1 MEELDTTR
9 SEQDNKAQVVV
20 IKKDPNEVHG
30 QSGLYM
36 FIFYMVSL
44 LVLGSMVFHYLSLR
58 GFFIDTLLGDK
69 EVPTQ
74 LIMDINNAIP
84 YGNLVLSLII
94 YCLGTFGFEGT
105 RSVIM
110 SFDLS
115 KISEKAKNMPK
126 YKRNRLVQMLIT
138 FIILTVIAMIFQMT
152 CINHGIT
159 KADFQLSYLTTGI
172 GTFMALLAYTDFAPK
187 LSKQIS
193 SFVTDI
199 GGTKSD
205 RGKKKSNSGDEEEE
219 KLDIDNNK
227 N

>member
-58 GFFIDTLLGDK
+58 GFFIDTLPGDK

-205 RGKKKSNSGDEEEE
+205 KGKKKSNDGDEEEE
-219 KLDIDNNK
+219 KLNIDNK